1 MKKIILLMPYFGN
14 WPEWF
19 PFYLES
25 CRWNTTIDWL
35 FFTDCQI
42 PEDAP
47 TNVKFISMSF
57 SEYIQLVSQ
66 RLGINFQPKSF
77 YKICDLRPAFGIIHQ
92 EYLKGFD
99 YFGFGDIDVIYGK
112 LRAFYTDEILV
123 HNTLSSH
130 SNRVSGHLFL
140 MKNNEQWINAFR
152 QIPNWQQLM
161 SKPEYVCL
169 DEGNFTKL
177 LLGYRKLPASLRKLR
192 GILDPYKRNNLFQ
205 ERFSTFLSAHAC
217 WMDGSFN
224 YPSKCLWHEGKLTAE
239 SGEELMYL
247 HFMNWKSSKYLRK
260 QYGEKAAWE
269 SLSKLIHPDIV
280 DLSRGFCI
288 SKSGFT
294 PLKNAN
300 SIV

>member
-1 MKKIILLMPYFGN
+1 MKKIILLIPYFGN
-14 WPEWF
+14 WPQWF

-42 PEDAP
+42 PENTP
-47 TNVKFISMSF
+47 NNVRFISMSF
-57 SEYIQLVSQ
+57 PEYIQLVSE
-66 RLGINFQPKSF
+66 RLGINFQPKSS

-92 EYLKGFD
+92 EYLKGYD
-99 YFGFGDIDVIYGK
+99 YFGFGDIDVIYGN
-112 LRAFYTDEILV
+112 LRAFYTDDVLV

-130 SNRVSGHLFL
+130 SDRVSGHLFL
-140 MKNNEQWINAFR
+140 MKNNEGLINAFR

-161 SKPEYVCL
+161 SKQEYICL
-169 DEGNFTKL
+169 DEGHFTKL
-177 LLGYRKLPASLRKLR
+177 FLGYRKLPVSLRKLW
-192 GILDPYKRNNLFQ
+192 GIFDPYKRNNLFQ
-205 ERFSTFLSAHAC
+205 ERFSTFFSAHAP
-217 WMDGSFN
+217 WMDGSFD
-224 YPSKCLWHEGKLTAE
+224 YPTKCLWNQGKLTAE

-260 QYGEKAAWE
+260 QYGKKAAWE
-269 SLSKLIHPDIV
+269 SLSELIHPDIV

-294 PLKNAN
+294 PFNTAN